1 MRRFWPRWWLAALTL
16 GLSAVAGAA
25 PAGDAERLR
34 LTVVFDNVGGR
45 SGLATG
51 WGYACLLEA
60 SGNTLLFDTG
70 ADGVLLLASAPS
82 RGALWRAVVRS
93 VRKRSFGR
101 SNLSTVVRQL
111 DLR

>member
-1 MRRFWPRWWLAALTL
+1 LTL
-16 GLSAVAGAA
+16 GLSTAAGAA

-34 LTVVFDNVGGR
+34 LNVDFDNVGGR
-45 SGLATG
+45 GGLATG

-101 SNLSTVVRQL
+101 SNRATVVRQV